1 MYHSRILPTGFS
13 LIELMIVVAILGI
26 LSSLAVPAF
35 TDYTQRTKATTAYLA
50 LQPWQTAI
58 ALCWQENGAL
68 AACGEL
74 GSAGIPPAPQPLPE
88 GLTALQAGSIP
99 GALRATL
106 DARDSNGDAIT
117 IEAQP
122 FAQSTQLSWQL
133 LCSDFSL
140 GPRIQRCS
148 GALVASN

>member
-1 MYHSRILPTGFS
+1 VQHPRTLFKGFS

-35 TDYTQRTKATTAYLA
+35 TDYTQRTRATTAYLA

-58 ALCWQENGAL
+58 ALCWQENGSL
-68 AACGEL
+68 TGCSEL
-74 GSAGIPPAPQPLPE
+74 GSAGIPPAPLPLPE

-106 DARDSNGDAIT
+106 AARDTNGDAIT

-122 FAQSTQLSWQL
+122 LTQSTQLNWQI
-133 LCSDFSL
+133 LCSDFGL